1 MEPDSE
7 HLHQLI
13 FFLIKKKFNLRILSA
28 NILTAN
34 IINIYN
40 LLIFLLATK
49 FIYNSKAQGML
60 ILLNLI
66 IYTVIYFKTL
76 SYKNKI
82 K

>member
-13 FFLIKKKFNLRILSA
+13 FFLIKKKFNLKILSA

-40 LLIFLLATK
+40 LLIFLFATK

-66 IYTVIYFKTL
+66 IYTVIYFITLKYKYKT
-76 SYKNKI
+76 K
-82 K
+82 